1 MRESLHRLVIAT
13 IPQVDGLYAVAG
25 KVKHHA
31 HIAKQKR
38 TVHELHKILTPH
50 VVVLGLIYWVL
61 PQMALSNSVGITRPL
76 NMPNSMAF
84 TTVWV
89 HPTAVDLDKPLLNH
103 TRVFLTLVSIKDIF
117 SLNPSTIVI

>member
-1 MRESLHRLVIAT
+1 
-13 IPQVDGLYAVAG
+13 
-25 KVKHHA
+25 
-31 HIAKQKR
+31 
-38 TVHELHKILTPH
+38 
-50 VVVLGLIYWVL
+50 
-61 PQMALSNSVGITRPL
+61 MALSNSVGITRPL